1 VVTVCTIAKVL
12 IFLGQS
18 SVLLVFG
25 GDCSCSFSEFF
36 FFFAKDSHSFL
47 KFLSFVL
54 KASIFWVTFYI
65 PF

>member
-1 VVTVCTIAKVL
+1 MF
-12 IFLGQS
+12 FLR
-18 SVLLVFG
+18 VF
-25 GDCSCSFSEFF
+25 DLSCLKLFF
-36 FFFAKDSHSFL
+36 FLAKDSHSFL